1 MIELLDKGIGK
12 EVRKFTCSIC
22 KAVFRTD
29 EYSLTGTKSMAISEY
44 LPIID
49 VVTFECECP
58 QCRSRCTTNT
68 ANPSDRYIP
77 PPAPPDIP
85 ERSDMT

>member
-1 MIELLDKGIGK
+1 MIEILDKGIGK
-12 EVRKFTCSIC
+12 KVRKFTCSIC
-22 KAVFRTD
+22 KAVFQTD
-29 EYSLTGTKSMAISEY
+29 EYSLMDTSSMAFDEY

-58 QCRSRCTTNT
+58 QCHSKCTTKA

-77 PPAPPDIP
+77 PPAPFDIIHP
-85 ERSDMT
+85 